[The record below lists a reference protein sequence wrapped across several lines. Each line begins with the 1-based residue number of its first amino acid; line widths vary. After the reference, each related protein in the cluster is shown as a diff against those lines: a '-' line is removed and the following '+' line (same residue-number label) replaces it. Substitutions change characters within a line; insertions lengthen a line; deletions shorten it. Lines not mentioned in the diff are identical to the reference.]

1 MTTKNN
7 NLHFENIVVTLCQFY
22 FKWTRFWKKHNY
34 VYKFKRFVS
43 KIHQKLL
50 RLEKRDLLQ
59 VIFLYSLNFFSLEF
73 HLSLFYLFW
82 CLLFFCSY
90 SWSYWRNFS
99 CYFFCLVNLVTFLF
113 VFLLKKNHR
122 NFCFSI
128 FSSKRKKEKK
138 QWIFFS
144 HFFSWYQAASCV
156 LTIFFFFVC
165 FLFGL
170 L

>member
-1 MTTKNN
+1 MKILLSLYANFIFNDLDFEKTRRTELCLQIQKVCFKNSPK
-7 NLHFENIVVTLCQFY
+7 IVTFG
-22 FKWTRFWKKHNY
+22 
-34 VYKFKRFVS
+34 
-43 KIHQKLL
+43 
-50 RLEKRDLLQ
+50 ERDLLQ
-59 VIFLYSLNFFSLEF
+59 VIFFYSLNFFSLEF
-73 HLSLFYLFW
+73 HLCLFYLFW

-138 QWIFFS
+138 QWIFFHISS
-144 HFFSWYQAASCV
+144 HDTKLQVVFWR
-156 LTIFFFFVC
+156 FFFFVC
-165 FLFGL
+165 SFVCLFGL
-170 L
+170 F